1 MSWRSTVVPRALLE
15 APMRPLLRR
24 THAVAAA
31 ALLCLTALYGCG
43 GGDNLSPSEP
53 FPDVSG
59 SYNVEGGF
67 DGATRSEASIT
78 GSLTLTQA
86 SRQSGTLG
94 GTATLTFN
102 ISGDITT
109 VSDVPLQDASV
120 TPGSVVSFRLG
131 SSAQGVTW
139 TFTGNRAG
147 KTITGRHTL
156 ATTSGTVSGD
166 WTGRSP

>member
-1 MSWRSTVVPRALLE
+1 MRSLLV
-15 APMRPLLRR
+15 RR
-24 THAVAAA
+24 SYFRAAA
-31 ALLCLTALYGCG
+31 ALLCLSPLYGC

-86 SRQSGTLG
+86 SRQSGTLV

-102 ISGDITT
+102 ISGDVTT
-109 VSDVPLQDASV
+109 VSDIPLQEASV

-131 SSAQGVTW
+131 SSSQGVTW
-139 TFTGNRAG
+139 TFTGNRSG

-156 ATTSGTVSGD
+156 VTTSGTVSGD